1 MNIFVTI
8 GTKDYP
14 FDRLIKAMDKEG
26 VVMQIGKS
34 SKPTKAKFFEFLKK
48 QEIEDWM
55 NWSEVIVCHAGTGT
69 LMEAIDS
76 GKRIVVVPRQEKF
89 KEHIDDHQVD
99 FAKYLEKHFSLKIVY
114 DENELGEAIKKSTVP
129 KNIKKNDLLI
139 DEIKRIVLE

>member
-14 FDRLIKAMDKEG
+14 FDRLIKAMDKNG

-34 SKPTKAKFFEFLKK
+34 IKPKEATYFEFLKK
-48 QEIEDWM
+48 QEVYDLM
-55 NWSEVIVCHAGTGT
+55 NWSDVIVCHAGTGT

-76 GKRIVVVPRQEKF
+76 GKKIVVVPRQKKY
-89 KEHIDDHQVD
+89 KEHIDDHQAQ
-99 FAKYLEKHFSLKIVY
+99 FAKYLAKHFKIKIVN
-114 DENELGEAIKKSTVP
+114 DEKKIWSAIKNSTVP
-129 KNIKKNDLLI
+129 KNIKKNVLLL